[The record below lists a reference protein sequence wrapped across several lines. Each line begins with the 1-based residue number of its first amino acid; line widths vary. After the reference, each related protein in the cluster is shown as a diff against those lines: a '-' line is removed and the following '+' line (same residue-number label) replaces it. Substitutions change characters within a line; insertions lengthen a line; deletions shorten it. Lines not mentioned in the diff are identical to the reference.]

1 MCLLIVEILML
12 IAGLGAIFTGKLPE
26 SLFKLLFGKGE
37 YHTDPQSARL
47 FGLLLAS
54 PLPLAFGIGLLLGIF
69 FGPDGA
75 LYATLFEYVILVT
88 VCIVSIIVARKIKNK
103 PSASQASS
111 FEQEI
116 L

>member
-12 IAGLGAIFTGKLPE
+12 IAGAAAIFTGKLPE

-37 YHTDPQSARL
+37 YHTSPQNARL

-54 PLPLAFGIGLLLGIF
+54 PLPLAFGAGLVLGIL
-69 FGPDGA
+69 FGSDGVT
-75 LYATLFEYVILVT
+75 YASLVEILIIVT
-88 VCIVSIIVARKIKNK
+88 VGIISIIAARKIRNK
-103 PSASQASS
+103 PAESSSS

>member
-12 IAGLGAIFTGKLPE
+12 IAGLAAIFTGKLPE

-37 YHTDPQSARL
+37 YHTDTQTARL

-54 PLPLAFGIGLLLGIF
+54 PLPLAFGTGLLLGVL

-75 LYATLFEYVILVT
+75 VYASLLEILIIVT
-88 VCIVSIIVARKIKNK
+88 VCIVSIIAARKIKNK